1 MTNPKYQPAEILRSK
16 RWESQPDF
24 DNLIRDIDIS
34 SLKFLKSKYLK
45 EVKQYDNDIR
55 NLSDEAFNDLI
66 TKRQRLLMLDE
77 EIEKRIHDT
86 VLLDEKDIHFT
97 DNYDMVV
104 STDKYGKVELWD
116 VSLTNDT
123 VNTRKLNSLDKK

>member
-1 MTNPKYQPAEILRSK
+1 
-16 RWESQPDF
+16 
-24 DNLIRDIDIS
+24 
-34 SLKFLKSKYLK
+34 
-45 EVKQYDNDIR
+45 
-55 NLSDEAFNDLI
+55 
-66 TKRQRLLMLDE
+66 MLDE